1 MMFINVLVLISASA
15 LCGAQEQEVL
25 YYEDIQSA
33 EMREEFDR
41 APLISRTVT
50 KSDWCTVENIEL
62 ELCDDVCHYR
72 NSTFYLCHDAG
83 GGY

>member
-50 KSDWCTVENIEL
+50 RSDWCTV
-62 ELCDDVCHYR
+62 
-72 NSTFYLCHDAG
+72 TK
-83 GGY
+83 

>member
-1 MMFINVLVLISASA
+1 MLLLNLGSSINVVTREAGLEEGGAEEA
-15 LCGAQEQEVL
+15 DGGGAQEQEVL

-50 KSDWCTVENIEL
+50 RSDWCTV
-62 ELCDDVCHYR
+62 R
-72 NSTFYLCHDAG
+72 
-83 GGY
+83 

>member
-1 MMFINVLVLISASA
+1 MMFISVLLSISTPA
-15 LCGAQEQEVL
+15 LYGAQEQEVL

-50 KSDWCTVENIEL
+50 RSDWCTV
-62 ELCDDVCHYR
+62 R
-72 NSTFYLCHDAG
+72 
-83 GGY
+83 